1 MNRILHISYA
11 DDSNGG
17 GVYFYLKDF
26 LNIQKKAGIDCYWIT
41 VKQNNLELKKK
52 ELLEKIIKVNPNI
65 IHIHGIWSLS
75 TRIIPQLKKI
85 TENIIVSPHGML
97 NRESFRK
104 SYLGK
109 KSLLQYLKKKLY
121 LLLFEKKNLNQ
132 IKCFHALTEDESTEI
147 RYIFPNKPIKIINTG
162 FKVIYSKVNSKVNL
176 KIKKSLINTFKK
188 PKKILLFMS
197 RLDHQKGL
205 IELIRAWN
213 NLVYQAEKYDWWLMI
228 AGFGPL
234 KSKVISHAN
243 KFNSRIIFNGPTFG
257 YEKNFILENAKG
269 FILPSFNEGLP
280 ISVLEALSFK
290 TTCLISKNC
299 NIKNLFD
306 SNISLKV
313 NITKS
318 SNNLETMIMKL
329 FLLPDEDL
337 RKREQAGLEYL
348 ENYHKWDKIINETK
362 IFYEELNKT

>member
-1 MNRILHISYA
+1 MSRILHLSYA
-11 DDSNGG
+11 NDSSGG

-26 LNIQKKAGIDCYWIT
+26 VNIQKNAGIDCYWIT
-41 VKQNNLELKKK
+41 VKQKNLELKKK
-52 ELLEKIIKVNPNI
+52 ELLKKIIKINPNI
-65 IHIHGIWSLS
+65 IHIHGIWSLN

-104 SYLGK
+104 SYLGGK
-109 KSLLQYLKKKLY
+109 GLLQYSKKKLY
-121 LLLFEKKNLNQ
+121 LLLFEKRYLNQ
-132 IKCFHALTEDESTEI
+132 IKCFHALTEGESTEI
-147 RYIFPNKPIKIINTG
+147 KCIFPNKPIKIINTG
-162 FKVIYSKVNSKVNL
+162 FKVIYSNKNP
-176 KIKKSLINTFKK
+176 KIKKSLINIFNK

-213 NLVYQAEKYDWWLMI
+213 NLVYQAEMYDWWLLI

-234 KSKVISHAN
+234 KREVILHAN

-257 YEKNFILENAKG
+257 HEKNFILENSKG
-269 FILPSFNEGLP
+269 FILPSYNEGLP

-290 TTCLISKNC
+290 TTCLISENC

-306 SNISLKV
+306 SNISLKI
-313 NITKS
+313 NITKN
-318 SNNLETMIMKL
+318 SNNIESMIMKL
-329 FLLPDEDL
+329 FLLSEEDL
-337 RKREQAGLEYL
+337 KEREQLGLKYL
-348 ENYHKWDKIINETK
+348 ENHHKWDKIINETK
-362 IFYEELNKT
+362 MFYEELNKI